1 MPKFNFSTEEMQVY
15 DLALDLARG
24 DFSLHVDGDK
34 VSKKDLE
41 DHLRETINNDIL
53 KGATLYQAYRRN
65 NIVMFE
71 IIEEIVNT
79 TIAEDVL
86 ESPFIDAFVEVKNR
100 ALGDKTAFYS
110 EGGLL
115 SVASF
120 AGNHWDTNRQS
131 IDLGEE
137 FTLPKEWIFI
147 HVYDELERF
156 LLGITTLEK
165 LTDKVYK
172 SINKYIQDRL
182 YAQFQNVSN
191 SVPSEFS
198 ASGNSEDA
206 LGKLCDLV
214 QAAGGYGS
222 LTIAGTKA
230 ALRKLVD
237 IVPDKTF
244 ANSQKEA
251 KANTGSIGEWEGNKL
266 MVIPQTLKSGT
277 FELALS
283 DKQLFIMGGDVKP
296 IKLEFIGDTR
306 SDMDTTGKK
315 YNDMT
320 MDMQVQTC
328 MGIGMLLPP
337 YFGMFTFA

>member
-65 NIVMFE
+65 
-71 IIEEIVNT
+71 NT

-277 FELALS
+277 FELAQS